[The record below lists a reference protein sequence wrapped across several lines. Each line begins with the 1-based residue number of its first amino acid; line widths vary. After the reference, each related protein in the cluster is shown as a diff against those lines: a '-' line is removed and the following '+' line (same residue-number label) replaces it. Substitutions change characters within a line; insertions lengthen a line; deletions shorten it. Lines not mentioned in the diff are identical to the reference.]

1 MQNATKHT
9 QNEVPV
15 TSGDFV
21 RVSDRVRVI
30 GSKLG
35 LCEQIRRDQEI
46 KLEGVA

>member
-15 TSGDFV
+15 TNGDFV
-21 RVSDRVRVI
+21 RLSDRVRII
-30 GSKLG
+30 GSKFG
-35 LCEQIRRDQEI
+35 LCEKARRDQEI